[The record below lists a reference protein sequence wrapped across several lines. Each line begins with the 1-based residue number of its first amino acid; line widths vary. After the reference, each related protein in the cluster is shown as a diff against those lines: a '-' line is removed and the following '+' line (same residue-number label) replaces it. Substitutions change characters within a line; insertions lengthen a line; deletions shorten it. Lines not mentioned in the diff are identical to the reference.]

1 MNLEGTAGLVSPPTA
16 LTGRAWLHYGYMM
29 HGGCPWRTED
39 QVCKLPQSE
48 KASLRSQKGET
59 REGEVSL
66 LSCGRRSV
74 SLKMVQVYCLET
86 LGSESSSPADFAMI
100 YCQLLNR
107 MDHCNYMSLLIFTVT
122 TSMCQPH
129 KV

>member
-1 MNLEGTAGLVSPPTA
+1 MGWREDTVSPPSR
-16 LTGRAWLHYGYMM
+16 GRHSA
-29 HGGCPWRTED
+29 
-39 QVCKLPQSE
+39 
-48 KASLRSQKGET
+48 
-59 REGEVSL
+59 
-66 LSCGRRSV
+66 

-86 LGSESSSPADFAMI
+86 LGSESPSPADFAMM

-122 TSMCQPH
+122 TRMCQPH